1 MNKTT
6 TSSKVNP
13 LARSV
18 LSVISPCYNEEGN
31 VPALTKRTL
40 AVFDALGIKGQ
51 LVLIDD
57 GSEDQTWD
65 RIVEQAG
72 HDERVLGVQHET
84 NRGIVAG
91 WQSGLAASDGE
102 LTCLIDSDLQN
113 RPEDIAQLYKLYLC
127 EIPDLVQGVR
137 NPADGARR
145 LHLFSR
151 GLNALLNVTFG
162 MRLRDNKSG
171 FVLCRRD
178 DLSTILQHRYGY
190 RYYQSFIGV
199 AAGAR
204 GMTIAEV
211 DTRFERRQSGQSF
224 LNRLP
229 ILVSA
234 RIIFELLKFRLEI
247 WRSPSEIAKAQR
259 QISDTMRGWSAPP
272 LMADAAGGE
281 S

>member
-6 TSSKVNP
+6 ASSKGNQ
-13 LARSV
+13 LASPV
-18 LSVISPCYNEEGN
+18 LSVIAPCYNEQGN
-31 VPALTKRTL
+31 IRPLVERTL
-40 AVFDALGIKGQ
+40 AVFDSLGITGQ

-65 RIVEQAG
+65 RIVEEAG
-72 HDERVLGVQHET
+72 RDERVLGVQHET

-91 WQSGLAASDGE
+91 WQSGLTASDGE
-102 LTCLIDSDLQN
+102 LICLIDSDLQN
-113 RPEDIAQLYKLYLC
+113 RPEDIAQLYKMYLR

-151 GLNALLNVTFG
+151 GLNALLNATFR

-171 FVLCRRD
+171 FVLCRRN
-178 DLSTILQHRYGY
+178 DLSTILHHRYAY
-190 RYYQSFIGV
+190 RYFQSFIGV

-224 LNRLP
+224 LSRLP

-234 RIIFELLKFRLEI
+234 RIIFELLKFRLET
-247 WRSPSEIAKAQR
+247 WRSRSEIGNVER
-259 QISDTMRGWSAPP
+259 QKYGTRRCWTASP
-272 LMADAAGGE
+272 LIAEEAGGE

>member
-1 MNKTT
+1 MNKKTA
-6 TSSKVNP
+6 SSNGNQ
-13 LARSV
+13 LASPV
-18 LSVISPCYNEEGN
+18 LSVIAPCYNEQGN
-31 VPALTKRTL
+31 IPALTERTL
-40 AVFDALGIKGQ
+40 AVFDCLGITGQ

-65 RIVEQAG
+65 RIVEEAG

-91 WQSGLAASDGE
+91 WQSGLSASDGE

-113 RPEDIAQLYKLYLC
+113 RPEDIAQLYKMYLR

-151 GLNALLNVTFG
+151 GLNALLNATFR

-171 FVLCRRD
+171 FVLCRRN
-178 DLSTILQHRYGY
+178 DLSTILQHRYAY
-190 RYYQSFIGV
+190 RYFQSFIGV

-211 DTRFERRQSGQSF
+211 DTRFERRHSGQSF
-224 LNRLP
+224 LSRLP

-234 RIIFELLKFRLEI
+234 RILFELLKFRLET
-247 WRSPSEIAKAQR
+247 WRSRSEIGNTES
-259 QISDTMRGWSAPP
+259 QIPDTRRGWSAPP
-272 LMADAAGGE
+272 LLAEAARGE